1 MTSPAPDLI
10 HLRAAG
16 VSLVLDTAGPLLP
29 RVLHWGAD
37 LGDVP
42 AADLEALALASIPQI
57 AGASVDQPVPLTV
70 VPEQSVGWLGT
81 PGVTGHRRGASFSTA
96 FRTAGPDAV
105 TVGAGEHP
113 GSQRVSVHATD
124 DDAALDLV
132 LDIELTASGLVRTRV
147 AVTSTASAEVPEFML
162 SSLDLSL
169 PVPTEADEILD
180 FTGRWIRERAAQR
193 KPFTFGTHVREVRKG
208 RGHDATLIVA
218 AGRSGFGYRSGE
230 VWGVHVAW
238 SGNSRIVAE
247 KIQGGAR
254 HLAAGELLLAGEII
268 LGAGQTYTSPWVFGS
283 YGDGLDEMSSRF
295 HSYLRARP
303 HHPSVANGRPERPV
317 LINVWEAVYFDHR
330 LDKLK
335 ALADEAAAIGVERYV
350 LDDGW
355 FRHRRDDHAGL
366 GDWYV
371 DEDVWPDGL
380 SPLIDHVRGLGMQ
393 FGLWFEPEMINPDSD
408 LARAH
413 PEWILAT
420 GNRMPPEARFQQ
432 VLDLGHPGAYDYVL
446 ARIDAILTEYPIDYI
461 KWDHNRDLI
470 DAGHSPTGQA
480 GVHNQAVALYR
491 LIDEI
496 RARHPRVE
504 IESCSGGGGRAD
516 LGILDRTDRLW
527 ASDCIDALERQSIE
541 AGTGLLVPPE
551 MMGSHIGSPHSH
563 TTGRRHDLSFRAG
576 TAFFSHL
583 GIEWD
588 LTSASDADK
597 AELARWIE
605 LHKTHR
611 TLLHTGT
618 VVRAD
623 HPEPTNW
630 VHGVVST
637 DQTEAI
643 FAVVQLSSGP
653 NQAPGRVRLPGLDPA
668 RTYRVQAIDPAGA
681 MGERTGVDRL
691 QWWDDGVRLSG
702 RVLDRVGVQAPMQH
716 PEHLVLLHLVADDA
730 TGASA
735 ASSAVAPA

>member
-1 MTSPAPDLI
+1 MTAPATDLL

-16 VSLVLDTAGPLLP
+16 VSLVLDCSGHLLP

-42 AADLEALALASIPQI
+42 GSELDALRRASVPQV
-57 AGASVDQPVPLTV
+57 AGATIDAPVPLSL

-81 PGVTGHRRGASFSTA
+81 PGIAGHRAGADFSTA
-96 FRTAGPDAV
+96 FRVDDVAV
-105 TVGAGEHP
+105 RTSPSGA
-113 GSQRVSVHATD
+113 T
-124 DDAALDLV
+124 DAALTQRVHVEASDASALLGLS
-132 LDIELTASGLVRTRV
+132 LDIELLPSGIVRQRATLTNTA
-147 AVTSTASAEVPEFML
+147 TAASSRPAYTL
-162 SSLDLSL
+162 SSMDLSL

-218 AGRSGFGYRSGE
+218 AGRAGFGYRSGE

-268 LGAGQTYTSPWVFGS
+268 LGAGESYETPWVFAS
-283 YGDGLDEMSSRF
+283 YGDGLDEMSGRF
-295 HSYLRARP
+295 HSYLRSRP
-303 HHPSVANGRPERPV
+303 HHPSTANGRPERPV
-317 LINVWEAVYFDHR
+317 HINVWEAVYFDHR

-355 FRHRRDDHAGL
+355 FRHRRDDTAGL

-380 SPLIDHVRGLGMQ
+380 SPLVDHVRGLGMQ

-413 PEWILAT
+413 PEWIMAT
-420 GNRMPPEARFQQ
+420 GDRLPPEARQQQ
-432 VLDLGHPGAYDYVL
+432 VLDLGHAGAFDHVL
-446 ARIDAILTEYPIDYI
+446 ERLDAILTEYPIGYI
-461 KWDHNRDLI
+461 KWDHNRDLV
-470 DAGHSPTGQA
+470 DAGHSPTGRA
-480 GVHNQAVALYR
+480 GVHDQAAALYR
-491 LIDEI
+491 LLDEL
-496 RARHPRVE
+496 RRRHPGVE

-516 LGILDRTDRLW
+516 LGILERTDRIW

-551 MMGSHIGSPHSH
+551 MIGSHIGSPHSH
-563 TTGRRHDLSFRAG
+563 TTGRRHDLDFRAG

-588 LTSASDADK
+588 LTAASAEDK
-597 AELARWIE
+597 AELARWIA
-605 LHKTHR
+605 LHKEHR
-611 TLLHTGT
+611 DLLHTGT

-623 HPEPTNW
+623 HPDASVW
-630 VHGVVST
+630 VHGVVSA
-637 DQTEAI
+637 DGVEAI
-643 FAVVQLSSGP
+643 FSITQLTSGP
-653 NQAPGRVRLPGLDPA
+653 NEMPGRVRLPGLDLA
-668 RTYRVQAIDPAGA
+668 TTYRVHHLDPGAGITDHQ
-681 MGERTGVDRL
+681 GPRRL
-691 QWWDDGVRLSG
+691 GWWDDGVELSG
-702 RVLDRVGVQAPMQH
+702 RVLATVGVQAPIQL
-716 PEHLVLLHLVADDA
+716 PEHCVLLHV
-730 TGASA
+730 T
-735 ASSAVAPA
+735 AVREVL